1 MQTTRKQR
9 WRLFTVGLAA
19 CTTYKSLASGS
30 IAKCVGRPRLL
41 NKVSHTFEFAW
52 HRCTRLSPV
61 SAMISFPSISK
72 TKHLGT
78 DYSEGEFTFPSAN
91 INVIVNIN
99 ILATITTNRRK
110 PVIGGLQR
118 NILASI
124 DIHVTTSTSRPLR
137 DSMLHLQTQ
146 VEHGV
151 SVRPREMPPTIL
163 VHEADKLGKL
173 KQ

>member
-1 MQTTRKQR
+1 MAPVHGRIGRVHYVQELGQWIDCQMRWTTATSKQ
-9 WRLFTVGLAA
+9 G
-19 CTTYKSLASGS
+19 
-30 IAKCVGRPRLL
+30 
-41 NKVSHTFEFAW
+41 SHTFEFAW

-78 DYSEGEFTFPSAN
+78 DNSEGEFTFPSAN
-91 INVIVNIN
+91 INVIVNIH

-151 SVRPREMPPTIL
+151 SVRQREMPPTIL

-173 KQ
+173 KH